1 MKKLNKVTMIMMSKI
16 SWGIG
21 KIIGKPNC
29 SLCTMVWVVTGT
41 GTALTEKVAGERK
54 NKKLYLF
61 FNVKDSVLI
70 P

>member
-1 MKKLNKVTMIMMSKI
+1 
-16 SWGIG
+16 
-21 KIIGKPNC
+21 
-29 SLCTMVWVVTGT
+29 MVWVVTGT
-41 GTALTEKVAGERK
+41 GTALTEKIAGERK